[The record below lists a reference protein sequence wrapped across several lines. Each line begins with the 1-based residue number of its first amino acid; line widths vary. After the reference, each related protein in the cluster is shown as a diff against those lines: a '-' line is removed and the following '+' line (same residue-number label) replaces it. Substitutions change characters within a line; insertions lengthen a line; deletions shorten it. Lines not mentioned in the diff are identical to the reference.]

1 MKKRI
6 LFVPLALLL
15 ILFSAY
21 ASGKKYANSRAANS
35 SVVSSAVNL
44 NDLSVIQQIDISNL
58 PHRTSDESAPVVY
71 FIRDISAES
80 MLKVYDALG
89 WTPSGKT
96 GVKISTGEPPA
107 SNYLRPALLKNTVQ
121 KVNGTIVE
129 CNTSYGG
136 SRASNAMHKQVV
148 KDHGFLD
155 IADFDLL
162 DEEGTESIPVNGG
175 LRLKEDYVGTHFK
188 NYDSYLVISHF
199 KGHSMAGFGGAIKN
213 LSIGFGSGGNSNS
226 GKVLIHSGGTRMSGN
241 IMGDQIAF
249 LEAMADAAKG
259 VCDFMNDGK
268 NIAFIN
274 VLNRLSVDC
283 DCNGNAAEPDMHDIG
298 ILASLDPL
306 AIDQAAIDMVYAA
319 PDSAS
324 LRKRIETRQGLHTL
338 DAAQQIN
345 LGNRNYRLLEL

>member
-1 MKKRI
+1 MKRKI
-6 LFVPLALLL
+6 LIAAAAFALVLGCA
-15 ILFSAY
+15 FAAGR
-21 ASGKKYANSRAANS
+21 ASGSVAAKGDT
-35 SVVSSAVNL
+35 SVV
-44 NDLSVIQQIDISNL
+44 QQIDVSNL
-58 PHRTSDESAPVVY
+58 PHKTDDKNAPVVY
-71 FIRDISAES
+71 FIRDISPAG
-80 MLKVYDALG
+80 MLKAYNALG
-89 WTPSGKT
+89 WTPTGKT

-107 SNYLRPALLKNTVQ
+107 SNYLRPALLKDTVQ

-129 CNTSYGG
+129 CNTAYGG

-162 DEEGTESIPVNGG
+162 DEDGTEAIPVSGG

-199 KGHSMAGFGGAIKN
+199 KGHAMAGFGGAIKN
-213 LSIGFGSGGNSNS
+213 LSIGFGSGSSSKNS
-226 GKVLIHSGGTRMSGN
+226 GKILIHSGGTRASGSF
-241 IMGDQIAF
+241 MGEQIPF

-259 VCDFMNDGK
+259 VCDSMNGGK

-283 DCNGNAAEPDMHDIG
+283 DCDGNPAEPDMHDIG

-306 AIDQAAIDMVYAA
+306 AIDQASVDLVYKA

-324 LRKRIETRQGLHTL
+324 LKQRIESRQGLHTL
-338 DAAQQIN
+338 DAAEQIN
-345 LGNRNYRLLEL
+345 LGNRNYQLVELK